1 MTKITQKQLIEQVK
15 GLKEIKPRQ
24 EWVSLLKSRII
35 AERQTENA
43 FQNTPAKK
51 AGILDILPYVFFQ
64 KKTAY
69 AFATLVFLVVGV
81 LGFAQYTMP
90 GDALFPVKKL
100 AEQSQA
106 NLMGQTTLNK
116 EIANLSNRIND
127 LAQVA
132 KDGRKENIPS
142 VIVEIKANAS
152 ELAKNLKDNPVQ
164 DPQAM
169 KEIATTLKTLASV
182 AGTDLSENQG
192 VKDLYQTVV
201 SSQIA
206 DFEKATLTEEQ
217 KEILVEAKKLYE
229 EEKYPQALEKILAIS
244 N

>member
-152 ELAKNLKDNPVQ
+152 ELAKNF
-164 DPQAM
+164 
-169 KEIATTLKTLASV
+169 T
-182 AGTDLSENQG
+182 
-192 VKDLYQTVV
+192 
-201 SSQIA
+201 
-206 DFEKATLTEEQ
+206 Q
-217 KEILVEAKKLYE
+217 K
-229 EEKYPQALEKILAIS
+229 
-244 N
+244 